1 MKHFLKP
8 GLWGFGTVATL
19 AFGLAIACSPSA
31 PATSEGT
38 STTGEGTA
46 PKKEITVGIVFDKGG
61 RGDKSFNDSAYR
73 GIERAEKEFGIKVNA
88 VDSRTD
94 ADYETNITSQAERGA
109 DLVIAVG
116 FGMLTAANQV
126 APQFPDTKFA
136 LIDAVAEPSNVRSIL
151 FKEHEGSFLVGY
163 IAGRTSKTKKVGFV
177 GGKPGD
183 LITKFYAGF
192 VAGVKEAGTGTE
204 VLPPKYTQDWDN
216 VDVAKAAANVLYG
229 QGADIIYHA
238 AGRAG
243 LGVFEA
249 AKEQNKYAIGVD
261 SDQDDIAP
269 GRIVTSMVKR
279 VDEAVYQTIKDVVEG
294 KFSGGTKVYDL
305 ASGGVGT
312 TDFRNAKELVT
323 DAIKA
328 DLDKVAERIKSG
340 EIVVPEK

>member
-38 STTGEGTA
+38 STTGEGAA
-46 PKKEITVGIVFDKGG
+46 PKKQITVGIVFDKGG

-177 GGKPGD
+177 GR
-183 LITKFYAGF
+183 LALS
-192 VAGVKEAGTGTE
+192 VAS
-204 VLPPKYTQDWDN
+204 
-216 VDVAKAAANVLYG
+216 
-229 QGADIIYHA
+229 
-238 AGRAG
+238 RA
-243 LGVFEA
+243 
-249 AKEQNKYAIGVD
+249 
-261 SDQDDIAP
+261 
-269 GRIVTSMVKR
+269 TSSPSSTR
-279 VDEAVYQTIKDVVEG
+279 AL
-294 KFSGGTKVYDL
+294 SR
-305 ASGGVGT
+305 A
-312 TDFRNAKELVT
+312 
-323 DAIKA
+323 
-328 DLDKVAERIKSG
+328 
-340 EIVVPEK
+340 